1 MEMNCAN
8 CSKLKKD
15 SIYPN
20 VQHLMKIN
28 KTIIP
33 FTLVGYVAVQFYPWF
48 KFFFPCFKLI
58 IIHYNTHIQKTRKFE
73 PRIKLN
79 HNRYEIGYG

>member
-48 KFFFPCFKLI
+48 KFFFPMFQT
-58 IIHYNTHIQKTRKFE
+58 HYHTLQYPHTKDKKI
-73 PRIKLN
+73 
-79 HNRYEIGYG
+79 